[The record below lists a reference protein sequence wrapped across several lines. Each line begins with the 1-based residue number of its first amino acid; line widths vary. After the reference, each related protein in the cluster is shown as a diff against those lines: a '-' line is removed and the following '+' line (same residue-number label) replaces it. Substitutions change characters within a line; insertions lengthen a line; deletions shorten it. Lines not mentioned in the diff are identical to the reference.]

1 MSSRATRRL
10 AVSRDGKAE
19 RRPGGAA
26 RRAVAGAAGAA
37 AGGVGGILLLG
48 AIGRAPL
55 TSVGPLVAEIR
66 AAEHLSGAAAGLLT
80 TLPLLAF
87 AGFSPV
93 APLVARRI
101 GLERALGLAVVVL
114 AAGIAVR
121 SAPVPV
127 ALWAGTAAVG
137 AAIAGFNVLLPS
149 LVKRDHPARVAQ
161 LSGGYSATQSVVAA
175 VASGT
180 AVPLAA
186 AVGGWRAALACWAAL
201 VAVAGLA
208 WLPRTLHA
216 RRADPATTTATT
228 AGAAP
233 RGRQRRPWRSA
244 VAWQVTVFMG
254 LQSLVFYV
262 LVTWLPSLER
272 DRGIPAQAAGW
283 HLFAYLAAA
292 VGANL
297 VTPVALHRMRDQRLV
312 GLGVVAC
319 IGLGAAGLQWLPW
332 TAGWA
337 LASIVVAGFGAG
349 GALVVCLSLFSLRTT
364 DHAQAAALSG
374 MAQTVGYTLAAAGPV
389 LFGALRDGSG
399 SWTLPMAV
407 LCGLTAVMAMF
418 AVLSGRARL
427 VT

>member
-1 MSSRATRRL
+1 MKRH
-10 AVSRDGKAE
+10 
-19 RRPGGAA
+19 
-26 RRAVAGAAGAA
+26 
-37 AGGVGGILLLG
+37 VGGILLLG

-55 TSVGPLVAEIR
+55 TSVGPLVADIR
-66 AAEHLSGAAAGLLT
+66 SSQHLSGAAAGLLT

-114 AAGIAVR
+114 ATGIAVR
-121 SAPVPV
+121 STPVPV
-127 ALWAGTAAVG
+127 ALWLGTAAVG

-186 AVGGWRAALACWAAL
+186 LAGGWRAALACWVAL
-201 VAVAGLA
+201 VAVAALA
-208 WLPRTLHA
+208 WLPRMLHP
-216 RRADPATTTATT
+216 RPAPPGGGAT
-228 AGAAP
+228 AGGA
-233 RGRQRRPWRSA
+233 GRPPWRTA
-244 VAWQVTVFMG
+244 LAWQVTVFMG
-254 LQSLVFYV
+254 LQSMAFYV
-262 LVTWLPSLER
+262 LITWLPSLER
-272 DRGIPAQAAGW
+272 DHGIPAQAAGW

-292 VGANL
+292 VAANL

-312 GLGVVAC
+312 GLAGVAC
-319 IGLGAAGLQWLPW
+319 IGFGIAGLQWLPW
-332 TAGWA
+332 TTAWT
-337 LASIVVAGFGAG
+337 LVSVVVAGFGAG
-349 GALVVCLSLFSLRTT
+349 GVLVVCLSLFSLRTRN
-364 DHAQAAALSG
+364 HAQAAALSG
-374 MAQTVGYTLAAAGPV
+374 MAQTIGYTVAAAGPV

-407 LCGLTAVMAMF
+407 LCALTAVMAVF
-418 AVLSGRARL
+418 AVLSGRARF
-427 VT
+427 VA

>member
-1 MSSRATRRL
+1 MNGRAGRR
-10 AVSRDGKAE
+10 
-19 RRPGGAA
+19 
-26 RRAVAGAAGAA
+26 
-37 AGGVGGILLLG
+37 VGGILLLG

-55 TSVGPLVAEIR
+55 TSVGPLVADIR
-66 AAEHLSGAAAGLLT
+66 ATEHLSGAAAGLLT

-93 APLVARRI
+93 APLVARRV

-114 AAGIAVR
+114 ATGIAVR

-127 ALWAGTAAVG
+127 SLWLGTAAVG

-186 AVGGWRAALACWAAL
+186 LAGGWRAALACWVVL

-208 WLPRTLHA
+208 WLPRTLQRH
-216 RRADPATTTATT
+216 PATRSHATPNGAT
-228 AGAAP
+228 PESPAPNGAGRP
-233 RGRQRRPWRSA
+233 PWRSA
-244 VAWQVTVFMG
+244 LAWQVTAFMG
-254 LQSLVFYV
+254 LQSMAFYV
-262 LVTWLPSLER
+262 LITWLPSLER
-272 DRGIPAQAAGW
+272 DHGIPARAAGW

-292 VGANL
+292 VAANL

-312 GLGVVAC
+312 GFVGVAC
-319 IGLGAAGLQWLPW
+319 IGLGTAGLQWLPW
-332 TAGWA
+332 TATWA
-337 LASIVVAGFGAG
+337 LASVLLAGFGAG
-349 GALVVCLSLFSLRTT
+349 GILVVCLSLFSLRTS
-364 DHAQAAALSG
+364 DHTQAAALSG
-374 MAQTVGYTLAAAGPV
+374 MAQTGGYTVAAAGPV
-389 LFGALRDGSG
+389 LFGALRDASG

-407 LCGLTAVMAMF
+407 LSALTALMAVF

-427 VT
+427 IA

>member
-1 MSSRATRRL
+1 MNRR
-10 AVSRDGKAE
+10 
-19 RRPGGAA
+19 
-26 RRAVAGAAGAA
+26 
-37 AGGVGGILLLG
+37 VGGILLLG

-66 AAEHLSGAAAGLLT
+66 ASEHLSGAAAGLLT

-114 AAGIAVR
+114 ATRIAVR

-127 ALWAGTAAVG
+127 ALWLGTAAVG

-149 LVKRDHPARVAQ
+149 IVKRDHPARVAQ

-186 AVGGWRAALACWAAL
+186 IAGGWRAALACWVAL
-201 VAVAGLA
+201 VVAAAVA
-208 WLPRTLHA
+208 WSPRVLRPRPAPPEGATV
-216 RRADPATTTATT
+216 RRT
-228 AGAAP
+228 
-233 RGRQRRPWRSA
+233 GRPPWRTA
-244 VAWQVTVFMG
+244 LAWQVTVLMG
-254 LQSLVFYV
+254 LQSMAFYV
-262 LVTWLPSLER
+262 LITWLPSLER
-272 DRGIPAQAAGW
+272 DHGIPAQAAGW
-283 HLFAYLAAA
+283 HLFAYLTAA
-292 VGANL
+292 VAANL
-297 VTPVALHRMRDQRLV
+297 VTPVALHRMRDQRLI
-312 GLGVVAC
+312 GLTLVAC
-319 IGLGAAGLQWLPW
+319 IGLGTAGLQWLPW

-349 GALVVCLSLFSLRTT
+349 GVLVVCLSLFSLRTT
-364 DHAQAAALSG
+364 DHAQAAALSA
-374 MAQTVGYTLAAAGPV
+374 MAQTVGYTVAAAGPV

-407 LCGLTAVMAMF
+407 LSALTAVMAVF
-418 AVLSGRARL
+418 AVLSGRDRFVA
-427 VT
+427 